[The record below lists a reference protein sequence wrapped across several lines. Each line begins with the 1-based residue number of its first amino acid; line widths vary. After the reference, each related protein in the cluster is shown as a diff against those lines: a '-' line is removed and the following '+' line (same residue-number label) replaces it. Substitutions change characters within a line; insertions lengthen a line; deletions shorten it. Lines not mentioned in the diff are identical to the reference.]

1 MFVPNLIF
9 LTYPKS
15 TDIEQDLD
23 GGLLDFRISGQS
35 IIKRNCHNSRTN
47 DDIDMKLG
55 TITKLDK
62 KNKTVVKKLT
72 MTSCRKTVT
81 SLLFFE
87 FTANLEQYGT

>member
-1 MFVPNLIF
+1 MPNLVF
-9 LTYPKS
+9 LTYPKP
-15 TDIEQDLD
+15 TDIEQNLD
-23 GGLLDFRISGQS
+23 GGIFNFHISGQS

-47 DDIDMKLG
+47 HDIDMTLG

-72 MTSCRKTVT
+72 MMSCRKIVT

-87 FTANLEQYGT
+87 FKANLEQCGT

>member
-1 MFVPNLIF
+1 MPNLVF

-15 TDIEQDLD
+15 TDIVQNLD
-23 GGLLDFRISGQS
+23 GDIFDFRISGQS

-62 KNKTVVKKLT
+62 KNKTVVKKMT
-72 MTSCRKTVT
+72 MTSCQKIVT

>member
-1 MFVPNLIF
+1 MPNLIF

-23 GGLLDFRISGQS
+23 GGILDFRISGQS

-72 MTSCRKTVT
+72 MTSCQKIVT

-87 FTANLEQYGT
+87 FTTNLEQYGT